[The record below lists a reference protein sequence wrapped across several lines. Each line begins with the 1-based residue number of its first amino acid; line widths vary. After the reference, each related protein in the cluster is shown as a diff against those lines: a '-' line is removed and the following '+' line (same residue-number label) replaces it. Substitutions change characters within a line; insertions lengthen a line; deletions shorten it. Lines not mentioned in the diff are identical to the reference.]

1 MALLADILSAA
12 MGISI
17 ALTIAV
23 EVVGRMVLLIPEAVR
38 NLIEKGRKEG
48 RQEERTS
55 QLTRRKEALSRF
67 GIEVD
72 GVRVLPMTPE
82 VVAFLNGEDWSE
94 GP

>member
-1 MALLADILSAA
+1 MALLADIPSAA

-23 EVVGRMVLLIPEAVR
+23 EVVGRMVLLIPEAVK